1 MTTLSST
8 LTALTIISADNYQRP
23 EESGPRSMTIVRL
36 LNMTAGGILRWALWR
51 GVAFLR
57 EMVNVAAAST
67 CSQPTPHTRH
77 KQAPTPYLAHTKS
90 GQISNACAFGDS
102 WKQCNCWQSA
112 VRPRQCLRGEVGYLV
127 GIVGYCLTNAGCL
140 CLYCWIPRLVL

>member
-8 LTALTIISADNYQRP
+8 LTALTTISADNYQWP

-67 CSQPTPHTRH
+67 CVPTANTSHQAQASPHAISR
-77 KQAPTPYLAHTKS
+77 PYQIWSNIQRLRIWEFLERVQLLAIHGT
-90 GQISNACAFGDS
+90 
-102 WKQCNCWQSA
+102 
-112 VRPRQCLRGEVGYLV
+112 RPRQCLREEVGYLV
-127 GIVGYCLTNAGCL
+127 GIVGYCLANAGCL
-140 CLYCWIPRLVL
+140 G